1 MVGGGNIFW
10 QTIEINTVKR
20 NQSILCFNRGK
31 LSQSY
36 CFAFNISVAKN
47 FSKFHGNYLW
57 WSHFLVKVQTLGKQE
72 IGQWIL
78 SQGIIHLVRTQS
90 LPKN

>member
-1 MVGGGNIFW
+1 MSKLSYETRKWWEVVIF
-10 QTIEINTVKR
+10 TIEINTVKR

-57 WSHFLVKVQTLGKQE
+57 WSHFLVKVQTLGK
-72 IGQWIL
+72 
-78 SQGIIHLVRTQS
+78 
-90 LPKN
+90 